1 MSSLRDICSVL
12 RDRLLIDLQPGGA
25 AAAWMALKPQLK
37 YAVGLQGAMD
47 STACTGTSNA
57 WGKRHAVL
65 TNRKNMKPYHAFK
78 RLEEQVHSQ
87 LIGAAAAG
95 CGSSAAD
102 TFVAV
107 PMQPDQSLKNY
118 LIATARRN
126 DPHYVHQMVHKAHAS
141 ATEKKNAKIIKGLK
155 EVVQALKAKVAE
167 LEKDNADEIGEMQEL
182 VKRAQAAAEAAAS
195 SSSARTSR
203 ARPRNTPPF
212 RRLLR
217 SANCTYSESIERT
230 ASIFC
235 VRRRVSGVSHEI
247 WWLQRHG
254 APAAARK
261 AGFSAWART
270 HCGHCLTHRPN

>member
-47 STACTGTSNA
+47 STACTGAPCA
-57 WGKRHAVL
+57 WRRRHAVL
-65 TNRKNMKPYHAFK
+65 TNRKNMKPYLAFK

-141 ATEKKNAKIIKGLK
+141 ATEKKNAKII
-155 EVVQALKAKVAE
+155 
-167 LEKDNADEIGEMQEL
+167 
-182 VKRAQAAAEAAAS
+182 
-195 SSSARTSR
+195 
-203 ARPRNTPPF
+203 
-212 RRLLR
+212 
-217 SANCTYSESIERT
+217 
-230 ASIFC
+230 
-235 VRRRVSGVSHEI
+235 
-247 WWLQRHG
+247 
-254 APAAARK
+254 
-261 AGFSAWART
+261 
-270 HCGHCLTHRPN
+270 